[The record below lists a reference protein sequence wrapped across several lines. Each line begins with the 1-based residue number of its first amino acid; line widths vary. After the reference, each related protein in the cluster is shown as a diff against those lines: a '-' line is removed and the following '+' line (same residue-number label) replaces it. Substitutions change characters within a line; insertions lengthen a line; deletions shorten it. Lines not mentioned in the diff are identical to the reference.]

1 MKRLL
6 ASLLLTFAAGAAL
19 AQPYPGRPVR
29 IVASF
34 PPGTGVDIAA
44 RIVAH
49 KLAEALGQQFVVD
62 NRAGA
67 GGNIAAEL
75 VVKSPHDGY
84 TLLFTNN
91 AYTINPNLQR
101 SVPYDPLKD
110 FAPVSLAGL
119 TAQVLVAH
127 PSLPANT
134 TQEVIALARSR
145 PGRINAATA
154 GSGSPSHLALATFRH
169 LAAVDI
175 VHVPYKGAPPALT
188 DLIAGQVDLYFSGLP
203 PALAMTKAGKVK
215 AIAVSTSS
223 RSSAMPDVPTFAE
236 SGLAG
241 YDVPLWYGLFA
252 PAGVPAP
259 IVSRLA
265 AEVAKGLAS
274 PDGKERFI
282 AQGVEPRSSTPAE
295 FSALIRA
302 ELQRWAALVKIADIK
317 VE

>member
-259 IVSRLA
+259 IVSRLV